1 MPYLGETMSSSADAP
16 PTVTGRLTE
25 LIRLFGMLGI
35 IGFGGPAAHIA
46 LMRREVVDRRGWMDD
61 RGVMDLVGITSLIPG
76 PNSTELAML
85 IGRQRAG
92 WRGLVVAGL
101 AFIVPAAAIVLAL
114 AWAYTTF
121 GTTPAGAGLLY
132 GVKPVVLAIVAA
144 ALLSFARVSLGTPLA
159 AVLAMAAAAG
169 WAAGLH
175 ELLVLALAAV
185 GMAIVR
191 LRPGAQIVA
200 PLGIGLAGL
209 GERVGERL
217 AERLTA
223 VDLPVLFAVFLKAG
237 GLLFG
242 SGYVLL
248 AYLRGDLVER
258 LHWLT
263 DQQLLDAVAIGQVT
277 PGPLFTTATFIGY
290 LLAGLA
296 GAAVA
301 TVGIFLPAFVLS
313 AVIAPLA
320 ARLRDRP
327 LTASLLDG
335 LNAAAVGLMAV
346 VFAQLGLAA
355 VVDPLSAALVVG
367 SGAGLLLLRLPSV
380 VLVAVGAV
388 VGLAAT
394 AAGIGP

>member
-1 MPYLGETMSSSADAP
+1 MSSKADTTKQEP
-16 PTVTGRLTE
+16 RRLTE
-25 LIRLFGMLGI
+25 LVRLFGMLGI

-46 LMRREVVDRRGWMDD
+46 LMRREVVDRRRWMGD
-61 RGVMDLVGITSLIPG
+61 REVMDLVALTSLIPG

-92 WRGLVVAGL
+92 MRGLLVAGL

-121 GTTPAGAGLLY
+121 GATPAGSGLLY
-132 GVKPVVLAIVAA
+132 GIKPVVLAVVAVA
-144 ALLSFARVSLGTPLA
+144 VVSFARVALGTPLA
-159 AVLAMAAAAG
+159 AILAVAAAG
-169 WAAGLH
+169 AWALGVN
-175 ELLVLALAAV
+175 ELLVLALAATV
-185 GMAIVR
+185 MAIAR
-191 LRPGAQIVA
+191 LRPGLTTLGVA
-200 PLGIGLAGL
+200 PLGAGMLGL
-209 GERVGERL
+209 GERL
-217 AERLTA
+217 AV
-223 VDLPVLFAVFLKAG
+223 VDLPLLFLVFLKAG

-258 LHWLT
+258 LGWLT

-296 GAAVA
+296 GALLA
-301 TVGIFLPAFVLS
+301 TAAIFLPGFVFS
-313 AVIAPLA
+313 ALIGPLA
-320 ARLRDRP
+320 SRLRDRP

-335 LNAAAVGLMAV
+335 LNAGAIGLMAV
-346 VFAQLGLAA
+346 VTAQLGTSALVDPLTIALALAA
-355 VVDPLSAALVVG
+355 VLAVTVWRAPSLLVM
-367 SGAGLLLLRLPSV
+367 
-380 VLVAVGAV
+380 AVGAGA
-388 VGLAAT
+388 GLAAT